1 MKRKLNE
8 FQSIYI
14 KNDKF
19 IQPYNYTVEYE
30 DDEFDIKD
38 FIVSKENEIRKNL
51 RRIADLINIDF
62 INTFCYGNELVC
74 AYPDVVS
81 GIDHYYYQAS
91 KLRVSLQFL
100 QSLVTIVAQSMIG
113 DDIFSDFDSN
123 TYTQLFK
130 TKLNYRGNEILTDI
144 INLLSRIN
152 NETIHYI
159 NRSLDKLKIDIQNY
173 FSNWS

>member
-1 MKRKLNE
+1 
-8 FQSIYI
+8 
-14 KNDKF
+14 
-19 IQPYNYTVEYE
+19 
-30 DDEFDIKD
+30 
-38 FIVSKENEIRKNL
+38 
-51 RRIADLINIDF
+51 
-62 INTFCYGNELVC
+62 
-74 AYPDVVS
+74 
-81 GIDHYYYQAS
+81 
-91 KLRVSLQFL
+91 
-100 QSLVTIVAQSMIG
+100 MIG

-130 TKLNYRGNEILTDI
+130 TKLNNRGNEILTDI